1 MMAGFSRRFALSTV
15 ALAAL
20 ACESE
25 PTDLRTLPVVS
36 ITVTPNA
43 LILPVGAS
51 AAFTAAVRDPEG
63 RPLEDREVRW
73 SSSAPAIAKV
83 SATGVVTALA
93 PGVASIGA
101 YSDRSVGFARVV
113 VQMDFRLP
121 VPTTGS
127 VLFAEI
133 GTPTALCPA
142 GEGGLRADGGR
153 DCRHAGISRY
163 SLDFRPAPE
172 HPTATAV
179 AAAADGMVNDICVQ
193 PPSEATCGPNG
204 PFVYIE
210 HGSGFATVYAHLD
223 PASVSVRRKTR
234 VAQGEVLGR
243 MGAWGVESH
252 PWLHFELRLGN
263 QDPGKNRTLD
273 SLLLGGR
280 KLTEYRVGQ

>member
-1 MMAGFSRRFALSTV
+1 MSGLSRRFALSTV

-20 ACESE
+20 ACEGV

-36 ITVTPNA
+36 ITVTPNP

-51 AAFTAAVRDPEG
+51 AALTAAVRDLEG

-73 SSSAPAIAKV
+73 SSSAPAIVEV

-101 YSDRSVGFARVV
+101 YSDPSVGFARVV

-121 VPTTGS
+121 VHTTGA

-163 SLDFRPAPE
+163 SLDFRPVPE

-179 AAAADGMVNDICVQ
+179 AAAADGTVNDICVQ
-193 PPSEATCGPNG
+193 PPSETTCGPNG
-204 PFVYIE
+204 SFVYIE

-234 VAQGEVLGR
+234 VTQGEALGR

-252 PWLHFELRLGN
+252 PWMHFELRLDN
-263 QDPGKNRTLD
+263 QDPGENRTLD
-273 SLLLGGR
+273 NLLLGGR